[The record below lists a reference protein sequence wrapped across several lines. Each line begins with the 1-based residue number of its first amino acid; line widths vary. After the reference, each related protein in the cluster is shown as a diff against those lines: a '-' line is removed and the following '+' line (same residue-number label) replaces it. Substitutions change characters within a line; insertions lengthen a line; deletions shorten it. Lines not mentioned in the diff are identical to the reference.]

1 MFGMKGNLHLGLAE
15 QIRLLLND
23 NEIPFEDHRIPKTE
37 WEKFK
42 PQFHFGQVPCLFED
56 GHQIV
61 QTGAIMRHLA
71 RKFNLYG
78 TNENEATFADMFYEG
93 IRDLHNKY
101 TKMIYLAYETEKD
114 SFIETILPEELAK
127 FEKLL
132 KTHGNG
138 NGFILG
144 DKICFSDYALF
155 EELDIMEILDS
166 NSLNNFP
173 HLKAY
178 HQRMHD
184 RPNIKVFDD
193 MDFLV
198 KVLKK

>member
-1 MFGMKGNLHLGLAE
+1 MQKNF
-15 QIRLLLND
+15 
-23 NEIPFEDHRIPKTE
+23 
-37 WEKFK
+37 
-42 PQFHFGQVPCLFED
+42 
-56 GHQIV
+56 
-61 QTGAIMRHLA
+61 
-71 RKFNLYG
+71 
-78 TNENEATFADMFYEG
+78 
-93 IRDLHNKY
+93 
-101 TKMIYLAYETEKD
+101 
-114 SFIETILPEELAK
+114 
-127 FEKLL
+127 
-132 KTHGNG
+132 
-138 NGFILG
+138 
-144 DKICFSDYALF
+144 KICFPDYALF